1 MRRVP
6 TDLPHER
13 PRELPLFALG
23 VGLFGHAIAWSL
35 YFLLAVADTSAGVP
49 AWAQLAIHFGGR
61 EAILIVFS
69 LAAMLPLITGVQ
81 EVMGAGRPRLARVL
95 GLLCAAIALALA
107 WRWYEQGRVV
117 LPIVAVLLALLT
129 QPSPPR
135 AAPAGALATPSPP
148 PADAPARD
156 P

>member
-6 TDLPHER
+6 TSAAR
-13 PRELPLFALG
+13 PELPLFALG
-23 VGLFGHAIAWSL
+23 LGLFGHAIAWSL

-69 LAAMLPLITGVQ
+69 LAAMLPLMAGVQ

-135 AAPAGALATPSPP
+135 ASPTGPAADRLA
-148 PADAPARD
+148 APARD

>member
-6 TDLPHER
+6 TSAAR
-13 PRELPLFALG
+13 PELPLFALG
-23 VGLFGHAIAWSL
+23 LGLFGHAIAWSL

-69 LAAMLPLITGVQ
+69 LAAMLPLMAGVQ

-129 QPSPPR
+129 QPSPAR

>member
-6 TDLPHER
+6 TSAAR
-13 PRELPLFALG
+13 PELPLFALG
-23 VGLFGHAIAWSL
+23 VGAFGHAIAWSL

-69 LAAMLPLITGVQ
+69 LAAMLPLMAGVQ

-135 AAPAGALATPSPP
+135 AAPAGSPRDSLAPP
-148 PADAPARD
+148 PTADAPARD